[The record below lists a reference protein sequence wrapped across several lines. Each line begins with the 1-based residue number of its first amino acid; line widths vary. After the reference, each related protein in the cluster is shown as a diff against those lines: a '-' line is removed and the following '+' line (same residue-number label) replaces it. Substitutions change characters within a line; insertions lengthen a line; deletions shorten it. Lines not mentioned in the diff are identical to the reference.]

1 MEELS
6 YDEILINPNKAEEI
20 LFQLYGIVGQAS
32 ELPGEYD
39 MNFKIQVNHKDSY
52 ILKISRPGEA
62 IETLDFQ
69 QNLLQHL
76 VNNNDGLIAPVPSLD
91 LSAKLISES
100 T

>member
-52 ILKISRPGEA
+52 S
-62 IETLDFQ
+62 
-69 QNLLQHL
+69 
-76 VNNNDGLIAPVPSLD
+76 
-91 LSAKLISES
+91 
-100 T
+100 